1 VNCCCDLDCSS
12 KDRKAFSRCSEQRP
26 RQYDPNYCFNQLFLF
41 SNRTQYVVEEDVGGL
56 LCIVTDNMEDR
67 QLLLERDAVEN
78 AIEFRL
84 LAAMHEKSEWKVNL
98 AGSPSANLKN
108 YMAGSSIWITFS
120 SSPSSSSSS
129 STPSSSLGFLHLPSK
144 YNSGFCDTS
153 QPVRYMEDHTSSCL
167 VPLERST
174 CELLPILDANTYFKG
189 FQVVA
194 SPSFFDPSSNDSS
207 EGLDASLVPV
217 QPYIC
222 QDDECS
228 STLEVSEVTKPNAK
242 CENVVSMVTYDI
254 HHQGV
259 EGIQSV
265 KVFLRLEDQVENQHF
280 LLQTVAYRHFWVSD
294 NDTAEPLSGAP
305 GYQTLRPVRVA
316 TFDGTTS
323 TMIPLTEG
331 LTLLAAGAGGE
342 CQLGEG
348 AMPSLPILFG
358 EDMRTGCSVHLN
370 RSTLSNQ
377 CQLLKKTSFRL
388 LSGLNVTDAESTP
401 RYVATFGDSLLEQP
415 GDWVKVLQANIP
427 DYLETSAT
435 VQAGVCSGLVTS
447 LHTEIIFSNLGSVAS
462 PQAKIIGVMQ
472 RWGQEQDTRFLC
484 TGLACNHRSKTQRID
499 FSTSVSFVDVTER
512 ADTRFK
518 EYPVIEA
525 RFPND
530 FFYPFVAAS
539 GTRTDSHLSLVVVF
553 VFLNLFQAYT

>member
-1 VNCCCDLDCSS
+1 
-12 KDRKAFSRCSEQRP
+12 
-26 RQYDPNYCFNQLFLF
+26 
-41 SNRTQYVVEEDVGGL
+41 
-56 LCIVTDNMEDR
+56 
-67 QLLLERDAVEN
+67 
-78 AIEFRL
+78 
-84 LAAMHEKSEWKVNL
+84 
-98 AGSPSANLKN
+98 
-108 YMAGSSIWITFS
+108 
-120 SSPSSSSSS
+120 
-129 STPSSSLGFLHLPSK
+129 
-144 YNSGFCDTS
+144 
-153 QPVRYMEDHTSSCL
+153 MEDHTSSCL

-472 RWGQEQDTRFLC
+472 RYKKVFVLNGSGSLHINLSRWGQEQDTRFLC

-499 FSTSVSFVDVTER
+499 YSTSVSFVDVTER
-512 ADTRFK
+512 ADRRFK

-553 VFLNLFQAYT
+553 VFLNLFKAYK

>member
-1 VNCCCDLDCSS
+1 MDWTRHTHKLIF
-12 KDRKAFSRCSEQRP
+12 FS
-26 RQYDPNYCFNQLFLF
+26 

-78 AIEFRL
+78 ATEFRL

-98 AGSPSANLKN
+98 AGNPSADLKN
-108 YMAGSSIWITFS
+108 YVAGSSIWITFS

-129 STPSSSLGFLHLPSK
+129 STSSSSSSSTSPNPSSSLGFLHLPSK

-153 QPVRYMEDHTSSCL
+153 QPVRFANQSSKISDLLNLTLSRYMEDHTSSCL
-167 VPLERST
+167 VPLDRST
-174 CELLPILDANTYFKG
+174 CEYFPILDANTYFKG

-194 SPSFFDPSSNDSS
+194 SPSFFDPSSNDSL
-207 EGLDASLVPV
+207 EGLDASVVPV

-242 CENVVSMVTYDI
+242 CQNVVSMVTYNI

-265 KVFLRLEDQVENQHF
+265 KVFLRLEDQGENQHF
-280 LLQTVAYRHFWVSD
+280 LLQTVAYRHFWVRD

-316 TFDGTTS
+316 TFEGTTS
-323 TMIPLTEG
+323 TMIPLTGG

-342 CQLGEG
+342 CELGDG
-348 AMPSLPILFG
+348 AMPSVPILFG

-401 RYVATFGDSLLEQP
+401 RYVATFGDSSLDQP
-415 GDWVKVLQANIP
+415 GDWVKVLHANIP

-435 VQAGVCSGLVTS
+435 VQAGLCSGLVTS

-472 RWGQEQDTRFLC
+472 RYKNYR
-484 TGLACNHRSKTQRID
+484 
-499 FSTSVSFVDVTER
+499 
-512 ADTRFK
+512 
-518 EYPVIEA
+518 
-525 RFPND
+525 
-530 FFYPFVAAS
+530 
-539 GTRTDSHLSLVVVF
+539 VF
-553 VFLNLFQAYT
+553 VFYCSGSFQIN